1 MANIFTAGPARALFF
16 YGQQLIGVGKTLSD
30 TTFDASITG
39 EEVRGGPGNLLY
51 GKYFHDSNLNI
62 QITDAMFN
70 LQYVA
75 ASLGVDVNQGGVT
88 LYESAKAGETVGA
101 GGKITLTE
109 TAVAFDGA
117 ILAWYKKPADD
128 DWTVA
133 TVSENAITI
142 PSANTGDH
150 YCVKYFYQNLNAKS
164 ITIKAQ
170 YVPKTLHL
178 VLINDLYSGDV
189 ANVAAST
196 SKYGRLITD
205 IPQYQLDGSQNLSW
219 SATSTATVSL
229 NGSALAI
236 DDGTSCEED
245 PIYGTMTQ
253 EIFGAKWQDDVKA
266 VAIGNA
272 DIDLAKSASETL
284 QVYAVFG
291 GGVASRMM
299 DNSNFN
305 FTVESGGTSANVNAS
320 GVVTATTTAGTAVI
334 SVTLKDADGQP
345 TDKIGYANVT
355 VAN

>member
-1 MANIFTAGPARALFF
+1 MFKLNWFNYYT
-16 YGQQLIGVGKTLSD
+16 
-30 TTFDASITG
+30 
-39 EEVRGGPGNLLY
+39 GNLLY

-75 ASLGVDVNQGGVT
+75 ASLGVDVNQGGVS
-88 LYESAKAGETVGA
+88 LYESPKAGETVA
-101 GGKITLTE
+101 TGGKITLTE

-133 TVSENAITI
+133 TVSQNAITI
-142 PSANTGDH
+142 PSAKNGDH
-150 YCVKYFYQNLNAKS
+150 YCVKYFYQNMNAKS

-219 SATSTATVSL
+219 SATSSATVSL
-229 NGSALAI
+229 NGSAPAI

-305 FTVESGGTSANVNAS
+305 FTVESGGTSASVNAS

-334 SVTLKDADGQP
+334 SVTLKDATGEA
-345 TDKIGYANVT
+345 TDKVGYANVT

>member
-16 YGQQLIGVGKTLSD
+16 YGQQLIGVGKTLSE
-30 TTFDASITG
+30 TVFDASITG

-62 QITDAMFN
+62 QITDALFN

-75 ASLGVDVNQGGVT
+75 ASLGVDVNQGGVS
-88 LYESAKAGETVGA
+88 LYESAKAGETVAA

-109 TAVAFDGA
+109 TAVAFDGS

-133 TVSENAITI
+133 TVSENAINI
-142 PSANTGDH
+142 PSAATGDH
-150 YCVKYFYQNLNAKS
+150 YCVKYFYQNENAKS

-189 ANVAAST
+189 ANVGSS

-205 IPQYQLDGSQNLSW
+205 IPSYQLDGSQNLSW

-229 NGSALAI
+229 NGSALAV
-236 DDGTSCEED
+236 DDGASCEED

-272 DIDLAKSASETL
+272 DLEIGATPEAL

-291 GGVASRMM
+291 GGVASRLM
-299 DNSNFN
+299 DNSNFT
-305 FTVESGGTSANVNAS
+305 FAVESGTSATVDATT
-320 GVVTATTTAGTAVI
+320 GVVTKASGTGTTVI
-334 SVTLKDADGQP
+334 SATLKDASGEA

-355 VAN
+355 PAA

>member
-16 YGQQLIGVGKTLSD
+16 YGQQLIGVGKTLSE
-30 TTFDASITG
+30 TVFDASITG

-75 ASLGVDVNQGGVT
+75 ASLGVDVNQGGVA
-88 LYESAKAGETVGA
+88 LYESAKAGETVAA
-101 GGKITLTE
+101 GGKITLTN

-142 PSANTGDH
+142 PSAKTGDH

-229 NGSALAI
+229 NGSALAV
-236 DDGTSCEED
+236 DDGASCEED

-266 VAIGNA
+266 VAVANA
-272 DIDLAKSASETL
+272 DLELAKNATEIL

-299 DNSNFN
+299 DNSNFK
-305 FTVESGGTSANVNAS
+305 FAVESGSTSANVNES

-334 SVTLKDADGQP
+334 SVTLKDATGKQ

-355 VAN
+355 VKA

>member
-30 TTFDASITG
+30 TTFDSSITG

-51 GKYFHDSNLNI
+51 GKYFHDSNLTI
-62 QITDAMFN
+62 QITDATFN

-75 ASLGVDVNQGGVT
+75 ASLGVDVEQGGVT
-88 LYESAKAGETVGA
+88 LYESAKAGETVAA
-101 GGKITLTE
+101 GGKVTLKN

-117 ILAWYKKPADD
+117 ILAWYKQPTDD
-128 DWTVA
+128 DWTVV
-133 TVSENAITI
+133 TVSNNEITI
-142 PSANTGDH
+142 PNASAGDH
-150 YCVKYFYQNLNAKS
+150 YCVKYFYQNDNAKS

-178 VLINDLYSGDV
+178 VLINDLYSGNV

-205 IPQYQLDGSQNLSW
+205 IPQFQLSGEQNLAW
-219 SATSTATVSL
+219 SATSAATVSL
-229 NGSALAI
+229 NGSALAT

-245 PIYGTMTQ
+245 PVYGTMTQ
-253 EIFGAKWQDDVKA
+253 EVFGAKWQDDVKA
-266 VAIGNA
+266 VAVANA
-272 DIDLAKSASETL
+272 DLELATDATETL

-305 FTVESGGTSANVNAS
+305 FAVESGTSATVDTK
-320 GVVTATTTAGTAVI
+320 GVVTKSTGTGKTVI
-334 SVTLKDADGQP
+334 SVTLKNASGEA
-345 TDKIGYANVT
+345 TDKVGYANVT
-355 VAN
+355 VK

>member
-16 YGQQLIGVGKTLSD
+16 YGQQLIGVGKTLSE

-101 GGKITLTE
+101 SGKITLTE

-142 PSANTGDH
+142 PSAKTGDH
-150 YCVKYFYQNLNAKS
+150 YCVKYFYQNMNAKS

-253 EIFGAKWQDDVKA
+253 EVFGAKWQDDVKA

-305 FTVESGGTSANVNAS
+305 FTVESGGTSASVNAS

-334 SVTLKDADGQP
+334 SVTLKDAAGEA
-345 TDKIGYANVT
+345 TDKVGYANVT

>member
-1 MANIFTAGPARALFF
+1 MKI
-16 YGQQLIGVGKTLSD
+16 YGKTLSD

-62 QITDAMFN
+62 QITDALFN

-88 LYESAKAGETVGA
+88 LYESAKAGETVAA
-101 GGKITLTE
+101 GGKITLTN
-109 TAVAFDGA
+109 TAVAFDGS
-117 ILAWYKKPADD
+117 ILAWYKKPTDD
-128 DWTVA
+128 DWTVT
-133 TVSENAITI
+133 TVADNAITI
-142 PSANTGDH
+142 SGATTGDH
-150 YCVKYFYQNLNAKS
+150 YCVKYFYQNMNAKS

-189 ANVAAST
+189 ANVGSA

-205 IPQYQLDGSQNLSW
+205 IPSYQLDGSQNLSW

-229 NGSALAI
+229 NGSALAV
-236 DDGTSCEED
+236 DDGASCEED

-266 VAIGNA
+266 VAVANA
-272 DIDLAKSASETL
+272 DLELAKSATETL

-299 DNSNFN
+299 DNSNFK
-305 FTVESGGTSANVNAS
+305 FAVESGTSATVGES
-320 GVVTATTTAGTAVI
+320 TGVVTASTTVGDTVI
-334 SVTLKDADGQP
+334 SVTLNDATGKA
-345 TDKIGYANVT
+345 TDKVGYANVT
-355 VAN
+355 VKA

>member
-16 YGQQLIGVGKTLSD
+16 YGQQLIGVGRTLSD
-30 TTFDASITG
+30 STFDSTITG

-51 GKYFHDSNLNI
+51 GKYFHDSSLNI
-62 QITDAMFN
+62 SITDAMFN

-75 ASLGVDVNQGGVT
+75 ASLGVDVEQGGLS
-88 LYESAKAGETVGA
+88 LYESAKAGETVAA
-101 GGKITLTE
+101 GSKIALTE
-109 TAVAFDGA
+109 TAVAFDGS

-128 DWTVA
+128 DWTV
-133 TVSENAITI
+133 TSVSQNAITV
-142 PSANTGDH
+142 PGAVVGDH

-205 IPQYQLDGSQNLSW
+205 IPQFQLSGEQNLAW
-219 SATSTATVSL
+219 SATSAATVSL
-229 NGSALAI
+229 NGSALAV
-236 DDGTSCEED
+236 DDELSCEED

-253 EIFGAKWQDDVKA
+253 EIFGTKWQDEVKA
-266 VAIGNA
+266 IAIGNA
-272 DIDLAKSASETL
+272 DLEIGDTSEAL

-291 GGVASRMM
+291 GSVASRLM
-299 DNSNFN
+299 DNSNFT
-305 FTVESGGTSANVNAS
+305 FAVESGTSATVDAS
-320 GVVTATTTAGTAVI
+320 TGVVTKADGTGVTVI
-334 SVTLKDADGQP
+334 SATLKDAADKP
-345 TDKIGYANVT
+345 TDKVGYANVT
-355 VAN
+355 PA

>member
-16 YGQQLIGVGKTLSD
+16 YGQQLIGVGKTLSE
-30 TTFDASITG
+30 TVFDSSITG

-75 ASLGVDVNQGGVT
+75 ASLGVDVNQGGVA
-88 LYESAKAGETVGA
+88 LYESAKAGETVAA
-101 GGKITLTE
+101 GSKITLTN

-142 PSANTGDH
+142 PTAVAGDH

-189 ANVAAST
+189 ANIAAST

-236 DDGTSCEED
+236 DDGSSCEED

-266 VAIGNA
+266 VAVANA
-272 DIDLAKSASETL
+272 DLELAKSATETL

-299 DNSNFN
+299 DNSNFK
-305 FTVESGGTSANVNAS
+305 FAVESGTSATVAENT
-320 GVVTATTTAGTAVI
+320 GVITATTTAGNTVI
-334 SVTLKDADGQP
+334 SVTLKDAAGEP

-355 VAN
+355 VKA

>member
-16 YGQQLIGVGKTLSD
+16 YGQQLIGVGKTLSE
-30 TTFDASITG
+30 TVFDSSITG

-75 ASLGVDVNQGGVT
+75 ASLGVDVNQGGVS
-88 LYESAKAGETVGA
+88 LYESAKAGETVAA

-109 TAVAFDGA
+109 TAVAFDGS

-133 TVSENAITI
+133 TVSENAITV
-142 PSANTGDH
+142 PGATAGDH

-272 DIDLAKSASETL
+272 DIDLAKSTSETL

-305 FTVESGGTSANVNAS
+305 FTVESGGTSASVNAS
-320 GVVTATTTAGTAVI
+320 GVVTATTTGGTAVI
-334 SVTLKDADGQP
+334 SVTLKDAAGKA
-345 TDKIGYANVT
+345 TDKVGYANVT
-355 VAN
+355 VA

>member
-1 MANIFTAGPARALFF
+1 MKI
-16 YGQQLIGVGKTLSD
+16 YGKTLSD

-75 ASLGVDVNQGGVT
+75 ASLGVDVNQGGVS
-88 LYESAKAGETVGA
+88 LYESPKAGETVST

-109 TAVAFDGA
+109 TAVAFDGT

-133 TVSENAITI
+133 TVSQNAITI
-142 PSANTGDH
+142 PSAKTGDH
-150 YCVKYFYQNLNAKS
+150 YCVKYFYQNMNAKS

-305 FTVESGGTSANVNAS
+305 FTVESGGTSASVNAS

-334 SVTLKDADGQP
+334 SVTLKDATGEA
-345 TDKIGYANVT
+345 TDKVGYANVT

>member
-16 YGQQLIGVGKTLSD
+16 YGQQLIGVGRTLSD
-30 TTFDASITG
+30 STFDSTITG

-51 GKYFHDSNLNI
+51 GKYFHDSSLNI
-62 QITDAMFN
+62 SITDAMFN

-75 ASLGVDVNQGGVT
+75 ASLGVDVEQGGLS
-88 LYESAKAGETVGA
+88 LYESAKVGETVAA
-101 GGKITLTE
+101 GGKIALTE
-109 TAVAFDGA
+109 TAVAFDGS

-133 TVSENAITI
+133 SVSQNAITV
-142 PSANTGDH
+142 PGATVGDH

-205 IPQYQLDGSQNLSW
+205 IPQFQLSGEQNLAW
-219 SATSTATVSL
+219 SATSAATVAL
-229 NGSALAI
+229 NGSALAVN
-236 DDGTSCEED
+236 DELSCEED

-253 EIFGAKWQDDVKA
+253 EIFGTKWQDEVKA
-266 VAIGNA
+266 IAIGNA
-272 DIDLAKSASETL
+272 DLEIGSTSEAL

-291 GGVASRMM
+291 GGVASRLM
-299 DNSNFN
+299 DNSNFT
-305 FTVESGGTSANVNAS
+305 FAVESGTSATVDATT
-320 GVVTATTTAGTAVI
+320 GVVTKASGTGTTVI
-334 SVTLKDADGQP
+334 SATLKDASGEA
-345 TDKIGYANVT
+345 TDKVGYANVT
-355 VAN
+355 VS

>member
-16 YGQQLIGVGKTLSD
+16 YGQQLIGVGKTLSE
-30 TTFDASITG
+30 TVFDASITG

-88 LYESAKAGETVGA
+88 LYESPKAGETVGA
-101 GGKITLTE
+101 SGKITLTE

-142 PSANTGDH
+142 SSAKPGDH
-150 YCVKYFYQNLNAKS
+150 YCVKYFYQNMNAKS

-205 IPQYQLDGSQNLSW
+205 IPQYQLDGK
-219 SATSTATVSL
+219 
-229 NGSALAI
+229 
-236 DDGTSCEED
+236 
-245 PIYGTMTQ
+245 
-253 EIFGAKWQDDVKA
+253 IFKQAA
-266 VAIGNA
+266 
-272 DIDLAKSASETL
+272 
-284 QVYAVFG
+284 
-291 GGVASRMM
+291 
-299 DNSNFN
+299 
-305 FTVESGGTSANVNAS
+305 
-320 GVVTATTTAGTAVI
+320 
-334 SVTLKDADGQP
+334 
-345 TDKIGYANVT
+345 
-355 VAN
+355 

>member
-75 ASLGVDVNQGGVT
+75 ASLGVDVNQGGVA
-88 LYESAKAGETVGA
+88 LYESAKAGETVAA

-133 TVSENAITI
+133 TVSDNAITI
-142 PSANTGDH
+142 SGAATGDH
-150 YCVKYFYQNLNAKS
+150 YCVKYFYQNENAKS

-205 IPQYQLDGSQNLSW
+205 IPQYQLDGSQNLAW

-229 NGSALAI
+229 NGSALAL
-236 DDGTSCEED
+236 DDGSSCEED

-266 VAIGNA
+266 VAVAN
-272 DIDLAKSASETL
+272 DDLELAKSATETL

-299 DNSNFN
+299 DNSNFK
-305 FTVESGGTSANVNAS
+305 FAVESGTSATVGKNT
-320 GVVTATTTAGTAVI
+320 GVVTASTIAGDTVI
-334 SVTLKDADGQP
+334 SVTLNDATGNA
-345 TDKIGYANVT
+345 TDKVGYANVT
-355 VAN
+355 VKA

>member
-16 YGQQLIGVGKTLSD
+16 YGQQLIGVGKTLSE
-30 TTFDASITG
+30 TVFDASITG

-101 GGKITLTE
+101 SGKITLTE

-133 TVSENAITI
+133 TVSDNAITI
-142 PSANTGDH
+142 PSAKTGDH
-150 YCVKYFYQNLNAKS
+150 YCVKYFYQNMNAKS

-305 FTVESGGTSANVNAS
+305 FTVESGGTSASVNAS

-334 SVTLKDADGQP
+334 SVTLKDAAGEA
-345 TDKIGYANVT
+345 TDKVGYANVT

>member
-16 YGQQLIGVGKTLSD
+16 YGQQLIGVGKTLSE

-62 QITDAMFN
+62 QITDALFN

-75 ASLGVDVNQGGVT
+75 ASLGVDVEQGGVT
-88 LYESAKAGETVGA
+88 LYESAKAGETVAA

-109 TAVAFDGA
+109 TAVAFDGS
-117 ILAWYKKPADD
+117 ILAWYKKPTDD

-133 TVSENAITI
+133 TVSENAINI
-142 PSANTGDH
+142 PSAATGDH
-150 YCVKYFYQNLNAKS
+150 YCVKYFYQNMNAKS

-189 ANVAAST
+189 ANVGSA

-205 IPQYQLDGSQNLSW
+205 IPSYQLDGSQNLSW

-229 NGSALAI
+229 NGSALAV
-236 DDGTSCEED
+236 DDGASCEED

-266 VAIGNA
+266 VAVANA
-272 DIDLAKSASETL
+272 DLELAKSATETL

-299 DNSNFN
+299 DNSNFK
-305 FTVESGGTSANVNAS
+305 FAVESGTSATVGES
-320 GVVTATTTAGTAVI
+320 TGVVTASTTAGDTVI
-334 SVTLKDADGQP
+334 SVTLNDATGKA
-345 TDKIGYANVT
+345 TDKVGYANVT
-355 VAN
+355 VKA

>member
-16 YGQQLIGVGKTLSD
+16 YGQQLIGVGKTLSE
-30 TTFDASITG
+30 TIFNASITG

-75 ASLGVDVNQGGVT
+75 ASLGVDVNQGGVS

-109 TAVAFDGA
+109 TAVAFDGS

-142 PSANTGDH
+142 PSAKTGDH
-150 YCVKYFYQNLNAKS
+150 YCVKYFYQNMNAKS

-219 SATSTATVSL
+219 SATSAATVSL

-305 FTVESGGTSANVNAS
+305 FTVESGGTSASVNES

-334 SVTLKDADGQP
+334 SVTLKDAAGEA

>member
-1 MANIFTAGPARALFF
+1 MANIFTAGPARAIFF

-88 LYESAKAGETVGA
+88 LYESAKAGETVA
-101 GGKITLTE
+101 TGGKITLTN
-109 TAVAFDGA
+109 TAVAFEGA

-133 TVSENAITI
+133 TVSENAITV
-142 PSANTGDH
+142 PGATAGDH

-236 DDGTSCEED
+236 DDGSSCEED

-266 VAIGNA
+266 VAVANA
-272 DIDLAKSASETL
+272 DLELAKSATETL

-299 DNSNFN
+299 DNSNFK
-305 FTVESGGTSANVNAS
+305 FAVESGTSATVVENTGVITAS
-320 GVVTATTTAGTAVI
+320 TTAGDTVI

-355 VAN
+355 VA

>member
-75 ASLGVDVNQGGVT
+75 ASLGVDVNQGGVS
-88 LYESAKAGETVGA
+88 LYESAKAGETVA
-101 GGKITLTE
+101 TGGKITLTE

-142 PSANTGDH
+142 PSAKTGDH
-150 YCVKYFYQNLNAKS
+150 YCVKYFYQNMNAKS

-229 NGSALAI
+229 NGSALAV
-236 DDGTSCEED
+236 DDGASCEED

-266 VAIGNA
+266 VAVANA
-272 DIDLAKSASETL
+272 DLELAKSATETL

-299 DNSNFN
+299 DNSNFK
-305 FTVESGGTSANVNAS
+305 FAVESGTSATVAENTGVITAS
-320 GVVTATTTAGTAVI
+320 STAGNTVI
-334 SVTLKDADGQP
+334 SVTLKDATGEA

-355 VAN
+355 VTG

>member
-88 LYESAKAGETVGA
+88 LYESAKAGETVAA

-133 TVSENAITI
+133 TVSDNAITI
-142 PSANTGDH
+142 SGAKTGDH
-150 YCVKYFYQNLNAKS
+150 YCVKYFYQNMNAKS

-205 IPQYQLDGSQNLSW
+205 IPQYQLDGSQNLAW
-219 SATSTATVSL
+219 SATSAATVSL
-229 NGSALAI
+229 NGSALAL
-236 DDGTSCEED
+236 DDGASCEED

-305 FTVESGGTSANVNAS
+305 FTVESGGTSASVNES

-334 SVTLKDADGQP
+334 SVTLKDASGEA
-345 TDKIGYANVT
+345 TDKVGYANVT

>member
-16 YGQQLIGVGKTLSD
+16 YGQQLIGVGKTLSE

-75 ASLGVDVNQGGVT
+75 ASLGVDVNQGGVS
-88 LYESAKAGETVGA
+88 LYESAKAGETVAA

-109 TAVAFDGA
+109 TAVAFDGS

-142 PSANTGDH
+142 PSAKTGDH
-150 YCVKYFYQNLNAKS
+150 YCVKYFYQNMNAKS

-266 VAIGNA
+266 VAVSNA
-272 DIDLAKSASETL
+272 DLELAKNATETL

-299 DNSNFN
+299 DNSNFK
-305 FTVESGGTSANVNAS
+305 FAVESGTSANVAENT
-320 GVVTATTTAGTAVI
+320 GVITATSNAGDTVI
-334 SVTLKDADGQP
+334 SVTLKDATGQP

-355 VAN
+355 VKA

>member
-1 MANIFTAGPARALFF
+1 
-16 YGQQLIGVGKTLSD
+16 
-30 TTFDASITG
+30 
-39 EEVRGGPGNLLY
+39 
-51 GKYFHDSNLNI
+51 
-62 QITDAMFN
+62 MFN

-88 LYESAKAGETVGA
+88 LYESAKAGETVAA

-142 PSANTGDH
+142 PSAQTGDH
-150 YCVKYFYQNLNAKS
+150 YCVKYFYQNMNAKS

-334 SVTLKDADGQP
+334 SVTLKDASGEA

-355 VAN
+355 VTG

>member
-62 QITDAMFN
+62 QITDALFN

-75 ASLGVDVNQGGVT
+75 ASLGVDVEQGGVT
-88 LYESAKAGETVGA
+88 LYESAKAGETVAA
-101 GGKITLTE
+101 GGKIILTN
-109 TAVAFDGA
+109 TAVAFDGS
-117 ILAWYKKPADD
+117 ILAWYKKPTDD
-128 DWTVA
+128 DWTVT
-133 TVSENAITI
+133 TVADNAITI
-142 PSANTGDH
+142 SGATTGDH
-150 YCVKYFYQNLNAKS
+150 YCVKYFYQNMNAKS

-189 ANVAAST
+189 ANVGSA

-205 IPQYQLDGSQNLSW
+205 IPSYQLDGSQNLSW

-229 NGSALAI
+229 NGSALAV
-236 DDGTSCEED
+236 DDGASCEED

-266 VAIGNA
+266 VAVANA
-272 DIDLAKSASETL
+272 DLELAKSATETL

-299 DNSNFN
+299 DNSNFK
-305 FTVESGGTSANVNAS
+305 FAVESGTSATVGENT
-320 GVVTATTTAGTAVI
+320 GVVTATSTAGDTVI
-334 SVTLKDADGQP
+334 SVTLNDATGKA
-345 TDKIGYANVT
+345 TDKVGYANVT
-355 VAN
+355 VKA

>member
-1 MANIFTAGPARALFF
+1 MFKLNWFNYYT
-16 YGQQLIGVGKTLSD
+16 
-30 TTFDASITG
+30 
-39 EEVRGGPGNLLY
+39 GNLLY

-75 ASLGVDVNQGGVT
+75 ASLGVDVNQGGIS
-88 LYESAKAGETVGA
+88 LYESPKAGETVAA
-101 GGKITLTE
+101 GGKVTLTE

-117 ILAWYKKPADD
+117 ILAWYKKPSDD

-133 TVSENAITI
+133 TVAANAITI
-142 PSANTGDH
+142 PGATAGDH

-189 ANVAAST
+189 ANVAASS

-205 IPQYQLDGSQNLSW
+205 IPQFQLSGEQNLAW
-219 SATSTATVSL
+219 SATSAATVSL
-229 NGSALAI
+229 SGTALAV
-236 DDGTSCEED
+236 DDGASCEED

-266 VAIGNA
+266 IAVANA
-272 DIDLAKSASETL
+272 DIELSSTVTSETL

-291 GGVASRMM
+291 GAVASRLM
-299 DNSNFN
+299 DNNNFN
-305 FTVESGGTSANVNAS
+305 FAVESGSSATVAETGIVSKSSGTGN
-320 GVVTATTTAGTAVI
+320 TVI
-334 SVTLKDADGQP
+334 SVTLKNAAGVA
-345 TDKIGYANVT
+345 TDIVGYANVT
-355 VAN
+355 VS

>member
-142 PSANTGDH
+142 PSAKTGDH
-150 YCVKYFYQNLNAKS
+150 YCVKYFYQNMNAKS

-253 EIFGAKWQDDVKA
+253 EVFGAKWQDDVKA
-266 VAIGNA
+266 IAVANA
-272 DIDLAKSASETL
+272 DIELSSTVTSETL

-291 GGVASRMM
+291 GAVASRLM
-299 DNSNFN
+299 DNNNFN
-305 FTVESGGTSANVNAS
+305 FAVESGSSATVAETGIVSKGSGTGN
-320 GVVTATTTAGTAVI
+320 TVI
-334 SVTLKDADGQP
+334 SVTLKNASGVA
-345 TDKIGYANVT
+345 TDIVGYANVT
-355 VAN
+355 VS

>member
-16 YGQQLIGVGKTLSD
+16 YGQQLIGVGKTLSE

-75 ASLGVDVNQGGVT
+75 ASLGVDVNQGGVS
-88 LYESAKAGETVGA
+88 LYESAKAGETVAA

-133 TVSENAITI
+133 TVSDNAITI
-142 PSANTGDH
+142 PSAKTGDH
-150 YCVKYFYQNLNAKS
+150 YCVKYFYQNMNAKS

-253 EIFGAKWQDDVKA
+253 EVFGAKWQDDVKA

-305 FTVESGGTSANVNAS
+305 FTVESGGTSASVNAS

-334 SVTLKDADGQP
+334 SVTLKDAAGEA
-345 TDKIGYANVT
+345 TDKVGYANVT

>member
-16 YGQQLIGVGKTLSD
+16 YGQQLIGVGKTLSE
-30 TTFDASITG
+30 TIFNASITG

-75 ASLGVDVNQGGVT
+75 ASLGVDVNQGGVS

-133 TVSENAITI
+133 TVSDNAITI
-142 PSANTGDH
+142 PSAKTGDH
-150 YCVKYFYQNLNAKS
+150 YCVKYFYQNMNAKS

-305 FTVESGGTSANVNAS
+305 FTVESGGTSASVNES

-334 SVTLKDADGQP
+334 SVTLKDAAGEA

>member
-16 YGQQLIGVGKTLSD
+16 YGQQLIGVGKTLSN

-88 LYESAKAGETVGA
+88 LYESAKAGETVA
-101 GGKITLTE
+101 TGGKITLTN
-109 TAVAFDGA
+109 TAVAFEGA

-133 TVSENAITI
+133 TVSENAITV
-142 PSANTGDH
+142 PGATAGDH

-205 IPQYQLDGSQNLSW
+205 IPQYQLDGSQNLTW

-229 NGSALAI
+229 NGSALAL
-236 DDGTSCEED
+236 DDGSSCEED

-266 VAIGNA
+266 VAVANA
-272 DIDLAKSASETL
+272 DLELAKSATETL

-299 DNSNFN
+299 DNSNFK
-305 FTVESGGTSANVNAS
+305 FAVESGTSAAVGES
-320 GVVTATTTAGTAVI
+320 TGVVTASSTAGDTVI
-334 SVTLKDADGQP
+334 SVTLNDATGKA
-345 TDKIGYANVT
+345 TDKVGYANVT
-355 VAN
+355 VKG

>member
-1 MANIFTAGPARALFF
+1 MFKLNWFNYYT
-16 YGQQLIGVGKTLSD
+16 
-30 TTFDASITG
+30 
-39 EEVRGGPGNLLY
+39 GNLLY

-88 LYESAKAGETVGA
+88 LYESAKAGETVAA

-133 TVSENAITI
+133 TVSQNAITI
-142 PSANTGDH
+142 PSAKPGDH
-150 YCVKYFYQNLNAKS
+150 YCVKYFYQNMNAKS

-205 IPQYQLDGSQNLSW
+205 IPQYQLDGSQNLAW
-219 SATSTATVSL
+219 SATSAATVSL
-229 NGSALAI
+229 NGSALAL
-236 DDGTSCEED
+236 DDGASCEED

-305 FTVESGGTSANVNAS
+305 FTVESGGTSASVNES

-334 SVTLKDADGQP
+334 SVTLKGADGRP

>member
-16 YGQQLIGVGKTLSD
+16 YGQQLIGVGKTLSE
-30 TTFDASITG
+30 TVFDSSITG

-75 ASLGVDVNQGGVT
+75 ASLGVDVNQGGVS
-88 LYESAKAGETVGA
+88 LYESAKAGETVAA

-109 TAVAFDGA
+109 TAVAFDGS

-133 TVSENAITI
+133 TVSDNAITV
-142 PSANTGDH
+142 PGATTGDH
-150 YCVKYFYQNLNAKS
+150 YCVKYFYQNMNAKS

-189 ANVAAST
+189 ANVAASS

-236 DDGTSCEED
+236 DDGASCEED

-305 FTVESGGTSANVNAS
+305 FTVESGGTSASVNAS

-334 SVTLKDADGQP
+334 SVTLKGAAGGA
-345 TDKIGYANVT
+345 TDKVGYANVT
-355 VAN
+355 VVN

>member
-1 MANIFTAGPARALFF
+1 VKI
-16 YGQQLIGVGKTLSD
+16 YGKTLSD

-88 LYESAKAGETVGA
+88 LYESAKSGETVGA
-101 GGKITLTE
+101 SGKITLTE

-117 ILAWYKKPADD
+117 IIAWYKKPADD

-142 PSANTGDH
+142 PSAKTGDH

-189 ANVAAST
+189 ANVAASS

-236 DDGTSCEED
+236 DDGASCEED

-305 FTVESGGTSANVNAS
+305 FTVESGGTSASVNES

-334 SVTLKDADGQP
+334 SVTLKDASGEA
-345 TDKIGYANVT
+345 TDKVGYANVT